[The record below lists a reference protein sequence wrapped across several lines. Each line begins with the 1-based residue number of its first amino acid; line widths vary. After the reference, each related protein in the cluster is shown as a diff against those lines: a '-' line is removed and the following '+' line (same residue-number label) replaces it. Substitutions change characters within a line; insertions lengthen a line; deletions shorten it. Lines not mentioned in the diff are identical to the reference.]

1 MDSIRSESSPSS
13 GSSRERVI
21 GQGIAWTA
29 LWSLRWLIIAGAAV
43 LVGILVGLLWG
54 ILLPIILALIL
65 TTLLDPLARLL
76 RERVRLPALLATV
89 VTLFGSLAVLTLVF
103 ALIAPS
109 VAGQVNEIAR
119 SASAGL
125 QQVQDWLQRN
135 NFVTRDQLD
144 MAVQALQD
152 RLQSSASSIASGV
165 LVGVSAVA
173 SALIT
178 LLLTVVLTFFFLK
191 DGHRFI
197 PWAAHIGGPSSG
209 AHVAEVLRRVWQVL
223 GGFIRAQALV
233 GAADGILIGVGLLIV
248 GVPAAIPLAVLTFFG
263 GFVPIIGAVVVGAIA
278 VLVAL
283 VSNGWVGALIVLVL
297 ILAVQQIE
305 GNILQPILQGKTMNL
320 HAAVILLAVTLG
332 STLFG
337 VIGAFLAVPVVAVLA
352 AVLRYLDQVAD
363 QVVGPQEV
371 DSATDEALDEE
382 TSVPEEDGSPAGHEE

>member
-1 MDSIRSESSPSS
+1 MNSTRSESSSS
-13 GSSRERVI
+13 APSREQVI

-29 LWSLRWLIIAGAAV
+29 LWSLRWLVIAAAAV
-43 LVGILVGLLWG
+43 LVGILVGKLWG

-65 TTLLDPLARLL
+65 TTLLEPLARVL
-76 RERVRLPALLATV
+76 RDRLHLPRVLSAV
-89 VTLFGSLAVLTLVF
+89 VTLFGSLALLVLVF

-125 QQVQDWLQRN
+125 QQIQDWLQKN
-135 NFVTRDQLD
+135 NFVTRDQLET
-144 MAVQALQD
+144 AIEALQD

-173 SALIT
+173 SGLIT

-197 PWAAHIGGPSSG
+197 PWAAHVGGPSSG
-209 AHVAEVLRRVWQVL
+209 VHVAEVLRRIWQVL

-233 GAADGILIGVGLLIV
+233 GAADGILIGTGLLIM

-283 VSNGWVGALIVLVL
+283 VSNGWVGALIVLAL
-297 ILAVQQIE
+297 ILVVQQVE

-337 VIGAFLAVPVVAVLA
+337 IVGAFLAVPVVAVLA
-352 AVLRYLDQVAD
+352 AVLRYLDEVAD
-363 QVVGPQEV
+363 REV
-371 DSATDEALDEE
+371 LPPEAAAQPPEEEQDEE
-382 TSVPEEDGSPAGHEE
+382 TPVSDADPSPAG